1 MIIDDF
7 FPGFK
12 GKVHLKTRLCGIG
25 KYNGNTL
32 NTLLLTIMRFM
43 LTNGDSSESCMN
55 NEHTFSIPNR
65 QRMECRG
72 QKFTEEEL
80 RWRLGKFSQHRSYP
94 SSLSW
99 CHLLTFFTNTQN
111 AVHLPWTRPWHQ
123 TAETSQLG
131 SNPGQCVWPIQWEGC
146 GKCNSSGK
154 SFLLSPSFDGFAISV
169 VIIVSRYQPQVR
181 PFSYRPMVEA
191 HLWLQKNDEFILRY
205 C

>member
-1 MIIDDF
+1 MNVHIMHIKDYNCGKQVYSHIYHVSTEQQIIHAPSTLIRVFMWKQTIIHATMIIDNF

-32 NTLLLTIMRFM
+32 NTLLLTIMRIM
-43 LTNGDSSESCMN
+43 LTNGDISESCMN

-94 SSLSW
+94 SSLS
-99 CHLLTFFTNTQN
+99 
-111 AVHLPWTRPWHQ
+111 
-123 TAETSQLG
+123 
-131 SNPGQCVWPIQWEGC
+131 
-146 GKCNSSGK
+146 
-154 SFLLSPSFDGFAISV
+154 
-169 VIIVSRYQPQVR
+169 
-181 PFSYRPMVEA
+181 
-191 HLWLQKNDEFILRY
+191 
-205 C
+205 